1 MIIRILSSELSRRVG
16 NTLQLNLDREI
27 TIEELKEELTRRFEL
42 KDEFSEF
49 FYNFSVN
56 GKLVRQEEHKS
67 FKLKNDDVVVIIPS
81 IAGGNLKK
89 LIKKNF
95 RESIAKY
102 EEFEEKHG
110 FFKSLAKKL
119 IEFGE
124 ISGKGLY
131 LDIGCG
137 TGIIR
142 EIAPW
147 LNVLGLDVS
156 PEMARVA
163 RRRMQSIVADAENL
177 PFKSKSFDA
186 AFFNASLFLI
196 PNAEKALE
204 EALRVVRDGG
214 VVLASYLLGFY
225 EGDEK
230 VVERYGLRHR
240 EVFPSE
246 KIDLMAEKFDGELLD
261 VTFDVTGEFMMDF
274 YLVPAMANAIFPKI
288 PYEERAKKIGETFK
302 QLPKNLEFRCRIM
315 KVRA

>member
-1 MIIRILSSELSRRVG
+1 MIIKILSSELSRKVG
-16 NTLQLNLDREI
+16 NALQFNLDREI

-42 KDEFSEF
+42 KGEFSEF

-81 IAGGNLKK
+81 IAGGKIKK
-89 LIKKNF
+89 LIMDNF
-95 RESIAKY
+95 SESIAKY

-110 FFKSLAKKL
+110 FFKSLARKL
-119 IEFGE
+119 LEFGE
-124 ISGKGLY
+124 ISSKGLY

-137 TGIIR
+137 TGIIG
-142 EIAPW
+142 EIAPQ
-147 LNVLGLDVS
+147 LKVLGLDVS
-156 PEMARVA
+156 PEMARVSKK
-163 RRRMQSIVADAENL
+163 RMQSIVADAESL
-177 PFKSKSFDA
+177 PFRNESFDA

-196 PNAEKALE
+196 PNAKRALE

-261 VTFDVTGEFMMDF
+261 VTFNVTGEFMKDF
-274 YLVPAMANAIFPKI
+274 YLVPAMANAIFPRI
-288 PYEERAKKIGETFK
+288 PYEERVKRIEETFNP
-302 QLPKNLEFRCRIM
+302 LPKSLELRCRIM